1 MSQTAKPQEASIQE
15 LVASLKRVIAAA
27 ERAKN
32 PGSTPARQPDA
43 SGRAEPSGFPRA
55 DVMQALAVPPSAIAH
70 LPLSPACGRPG
81 DANSLG
87 KRGDGVLE
95 LTAAMQV
102 PPDDECAELLDAVR
116 TACEDASAP
125 VRPGETQGAH
135 VEPATG
141 DALSRPAALVTNQ
154 LQTAVTAT
162 LATFADTASRET
174 GRSFD
179 EVVHD
184 LLRPMVKT
192 WLDDNLPT
200 IVERVVRTEIERVSR
215 GRG

>member
-32 PGSTPARQPDA
+32 PVNTPARQADA
-43 SGRAEPSGFPRA
+43 SARPEPSGFPRA

-70 LPLSPACGRPG
+70 LPVSPACGRAA
-81 DANSLG
+81 DANS
-87 KRGDGVLE
+87 RGHPPERVLE
-95 LTAAMQV
+95 LTAAMQA
-102 PPDDECAELLDAVR
+102 PPEDECAEFLDAVR

-125 VRPGETQGAH
+125 EHPGLRQGAH
-135 VEPATG
+135 VERTAA

-162 LATFADTASRET
+162 LATFADTALRET
-174 GRSFD
+174 GQSFD
-179 EVVHD
+179 QVVHE

-200 IVERVVRTEIERVSR
+200 IVERVVRAEIERVSR